1 MAGRGGQVP
10 EIPDF
15 KRGTSEAGGRPVVDF
30 TGVASSFASARSGIE
45 ALVIGLIAA
54 CFFGGW
60 ELLLVLYRVPSY
72 VLPRPT
78 AVFRTLFADFA
89 TLYLPHLLVT
99 LKELGIGFAIGASVG
114 LVLAAV
120 ITQYPFV
127 ERVITPYILIAVTT
141 PMIALVPLLMLKL
154 GFGLWPRVIAV
165 ALAVGPMV
173 MINAATGFRRT
184 DLAKIALARSYRA
197 TTLQVFTKLRIPMAM
212 PMVVVGLM
220 IGSIFGLLTA
230 VGAEMIGGR
239 DGLGNRLVYF
249 ASLARMEQ
257 FFATILIIALIGIA
271 LYVIFHHVGK
281 KWAGW
286 QA

>member
-1 MAGRGGQVP
+1 MAERSD
-10 EIPDF
+10 EIPSF
-15 KRGTSEAGGRPVVDF
+15 QQEAPAVERPAVDF
-30 TGVASSFASARSGIE
+30 GGIASSVAVRSGVE
-45 ALVIGLIAA
+45 ALVIVLVAVA
-54 CFFGGW
+54 FLGGW
-60 ELLLVLYRVPSY
+60 ELLLTIYQVPSY
-72 VLPRPT
+72 VLPKPSG
-78 AVFRTLFADFA
+78 VFATLLGDFA
-89 TLYLPHLLVT
+89 VLYLPHLLVT
-99 LKELGIGFAIGASVG
+99 LKELGLGFVIGASVG

-127 ERVITPYILIAVTT
+127 ERVITPYILLAVTT

-154 GFGLWPRVIAV
+154 GFGMWPRVIAV

-197 TTLQVFTKLRIPMAM
+197 TTLQIFTKLRVPMAM
-212 PMVVVGLM
+212 PMIVVGLM

-230 VGAEMIGGR
+230 VGAEMIGGS

-257 FFATILIIALIGIA
+257 FFATILIIAFIGIA
-271 LYVIFHHVGK
+271 LYVIFYFFGK
-281 KWAGW
+281 KWASW